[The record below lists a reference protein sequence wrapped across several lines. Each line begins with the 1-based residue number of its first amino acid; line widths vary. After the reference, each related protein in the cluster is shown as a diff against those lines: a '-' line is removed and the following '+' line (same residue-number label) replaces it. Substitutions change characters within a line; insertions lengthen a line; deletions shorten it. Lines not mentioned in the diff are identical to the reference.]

1 MREFRLK
8 LSQNPPPGA
17 SCGGS
22 GPRAGL
28 GYLTLDGE
36 KEGLMKPMD
45 RMRAP
50 LVSAAALVVAMGSS
64 MAAAEIMGETV
75 SYEIDGMAFEGYVA
89 WNSNL
94 EQSRGTVLIVHDWTG
109 VDDYERRRAEM
120 LAAEGFTAFAID
132 VYGAEAEPQGFDDF
146 RALSGAMYA
155 DREAFRSRLM
165 GGIAAAADLPGAG
178 GPVVMIGYCFGGA
191 AVLEAARAGAGLDGF
206 VSFHGGLDLPEGQDY
221 SAVAAPVML
230 FHGSADPVSG
240 MADLAA
246 LLDDLQ
252 AAGVTHD
259 AQVFGAARHS
269 FTVWGSGDYDLRAD
283 RESWSGLLR
292 FLDRVM

>member
-1 MREFRLK
+1 MRMTV
-8 LSQNPPPGA
+8 A
-17 SCGGS
+17 
-22 GPRAGL
+22 AG
-28 GYLTLDGE
+28 
-36 KEGLMKPMD
+36 
-45 RMRAP
+45 
-50 LVSAAALVVAMGSS
+50 AALGAILGVG
-64 MAAAEIMGETV
+64 AAGAQITGESV

-132 VYGAEAEPQGFDDF
+132 VYGADADPQGIEDY
-146 RALSGAMYA
+146 RRLSGEMYG
-155 DREAFRSRLM
+155 DRETFGARLM
-165 GGIAAAADLPGAG
+165 GGIEAAADLPGAG

-191 AVLEAARAGAGLDGF
+191 AVLEAARAGAELDGF

-252 AAGVTHD
+252 DAGVPHD
-259 AQVFGAARHS
+259 AQIFGGARHS
-269 FTVWGSGDYDLRAD
+269 FTVWGSGDYDLQAD
-283 RESWSGLLR
+283 RDSWSGLLR